1 MKRITTLF
9 LTALLLT
16 ALLLLSLAACGGKDA
31 WQEQYDLGMRYLND
45 GNYQEA
51 VIAFEAAIE
60 IDPKRSEAYLG
71 AADAYVGLGDYA
83 SARKILEDGL
93 DATGDRKI
101 QKRLDELATE
111 EGNLTGQPAFT
122 LQDLE
127 DWGFP
132 YGTDVYDL
140 IANGAIYDEEGYETI
155 QQWIDDVQQDPDK
168 YQGGGGVLHNENP
181 SIAVYGS
188 REMKLMDVTI
198 ENDDT
203 FLGPRGLRL
212 GMTTE
217 EVLRLFR
224 CDTQAAFDFAET
236 QDTSL
241 LDEYRSIELYFFPE
255 SNSNTDGRVLHYRGY
270 LILAEDGR
278 VYIHYP
284 VHDLSAD
291 VVYLADL
298 SVTIG
303 NGVVTEIRV
312 EYDY

>member
-1 MKRITTLF
+1 MKRIA
-9 LTALLLT
+9 ALLLT

-93 DATGDRKI
+93 DATGNRKI

-111 EGNLTGQPAFT
+111 DGNLTGQSAFT
-122 LQDLE
+122 PQDLE

-140 IANGAIYDEEGYETI
+140 IASGAISDEERDAEGYESI
-155 QQWIDDVQQDPDK
+155 QRWIDDVQQDPDK
-168 YQGGGGVLHNENP
+168 YQGGGSVLHNENP
-181 SIAVYGS
+181 CIGVYGS

-212 GMTTE
+212 GMTME
-217 EVLRLFR
+217 EVLWLFR

-236 QDTSL
+236 QDTAL
-241 LDEYRSIELYFFPE
+241 LDEYRHIGLYFDPQE
-255 SNSNTDGRVLHYRGY
+255 GGNTDGHPVYYQGNISLQRDGKIIIDYDVGGSS
-270 LILAEDGR
+270 ISLA
-278 VYIHYP
+278 I
-284 VHDLSAD
+284 
-291 VVYLADL
+291 L

>member
-1 MKRITTLF
+1 MMKKVISAIL
-9 LTALLLT
+9 A
-16 ALLLLSLAACGGKDA
+16 ALLLLSLAACGAKDP
-31 WQEQYDLGMRYLND
+31 WQEQYDLGMRYLNE

-155 QQWIDDVQQDPDK
+155 QQWIDDVQQDPENWS
-168 YQGGGGVLHNENP
+168 YTFGGVLRSENP
-181 SIAVYGS
+181 SIAVYES
-188 REMKLMDVTI
+188 REMQLMSVWIDD
-198 ENDDT
+198 NDT

-212 GMTTE
+212 GMSAE
-217 EVLRLFR
+217 EVLQLFL
-224 CDTQAAFDFAET
+224 CDTQAAFDFAAT
-236 QDTSL
+236 QDTTL
-241 LDEYRSIELYFFPE
+241 LDEHRSIELYFFLK
-255 SNSNTDGRVLHYRGY
+255 SNSNTDGQVLQYRGY
-270 LILAEDGR
+270 LILQEDGR
-278 VYIHYP
+278 IMIHFN
-284 VHDLSAD
+284 VSDDNMSRI
-291 VVYLADL
+291 YLADL
-298 SVTIG
+298 SITIE
-303 NGVVTEIRV
+303 NDVVSEIRV
-312 EYDY
+312 DYAY

>member
-1 MKRITTLF
+1 MKRI
-9 LTALLLT
+9 TALLLT

-71 AADAYVGLGDYA
+71 AADAYVELGDYA

-93 DATGDRKI
+93 DATGNRKI

-111 EGNLTGQPAFT
+111 DGNLTGQSAFT

-140 IANGAIYDEEGYETI
+140 IASGAIYDEEGYETI
-155 QQWIDDVQQDPDK
+155 QHWIDDVQQDPENWS
-168 YQGGGGVLHNENP
+168 YNFGGVLRSENP
-181 SIAVYGS
+181 SIAVY
-188 REMKLMDVTI
+188 RTRDMQLMSVTI

-212 GMTTE
+212 GMSAE
-217 EVLRLFR
+217 EVLQLFL
-224 CDTQAAFDFAET
+224 CDTQAAFDFAAT

-241 LDEYRSIELYFFPE
+241 LDEHHSIELYFFLE
-255 SNSNTDGRVLHYRGY
+255 SNSNTDGRAPYYQGY
-270 LILAEDGR
+270 LTLQDDGR
-278 VYIHYP
+278 TMIHYN
-284 VHDLSAD
+284 VSDSNAGGITLVDLFVTIEND
-291 VVYLADL
+291 VV
-298 SVTIG
+298 S
-303 NGVVTEIRV
+303 EIRV
-312 EYDY
+312 DYAY

>member
-1 MKRITTLF
+1 MKRITALF
-9 LTALLLT
+9 LASV
-16 ALLLLSLAACGGKDA
+16 LLLSVAACGAKDA

-71 AADAYVGLGDYA
+71 AADAYVELGDYA

-93 DATGDRKI
+93 DATGNRKI

-111 EGNLTGQPAFT
+111 DGNLTGQSAFT
-122 LQDLE
+122 LQDLA

-140 IANGAIYDEEGYETI
+140 IASGAIYDEEGYETI
-155 QQWIDDVQQDPDK
+155 QHWIDDVQQDPENWS
-168 YQGGGGVLHNENP
+168 YNFGGVLRSENP
-181 SIAVYGS
+181 SIAVY
-188 REMKLMDVTI
+188 RTRDMQLMSVTI

-212 GMTTE
+212 GMSAE
-217 EVLRLFR
+217 EVLQLFL
-224 CDTQAAFDFAET
+224 CDTQAAFDFAAT

-241 LDEYRSIELYFFPE
+241 LDEHHSIELYFFLE
-255 SNSNTDGRVLHYRGY
+255 SNSNTDGRAPYYQGY
-270 LILAEDGR
+270 LTLQDDGR
-278 VYIHYP
+278 TMIHYN
-284 VHDLSAD
+284 VSDSNAGGITLVDLFVTIEND
-291 VVYLADL
+291 VV
-298 SVTIG
+298 S
-303 NGVVTEIRV
+303 EIRV
-312 EYDY
+312 DYAY

>member
-9 LTALLLT
+9 LTG
-16 ALLLLSLAACGGKDA
+16 LLLLSLIACGAKDP
-31 WQEQYDLGMRYLND
+31 WQEQYDLGMRYLNE

-111 EGNLTGQPAFT
+111 DGNLTGQPAFT

-140 IANGAIYDEEGYETI
+140 IASGAIYDEEGYETI
-155 QQWIDDVQQDPDK
+155 QHWIDEVQQDSENWA
-168 YQGGGGVLHNENP
+168 YNHGGVLRNKNP
-181 SIAVYGS
+181 CIAVYYTK
-188 REMKLMDVTI
+188 EMQLMHVEI
-198 ENDDT
+198 EDDDT

-212 GMTTE
+212 GMTME

-224 CDTQAAFDFAET
+224 CDTQAAFDFAAT
-236 QDTSL
+236 QDNAL
-241 LDEYRSIELYFFPE
+241 LDEHRSIELYFFLE
-255 SNSNTDGRVLHYRGY
+255 SNSDADGRAPYYQGY
-270 LILAEDGR
+270 LTPQDDGR
-278 VYIHYP
+278 TMIRYSVSDSNAGGITL
-284 VHDLSAD
+284 VALSI
-291 VVYLADL
+291 
-298 SVTIG
+298 TIG

-312 EYDY
+312 DYDY

>member
-1 MKRITTLF
+1 MKRI
-9 LTALLLT
+9 TALLLT

-71 AADAYVGLGDYA
+71 AADAYVELGDYA

-93 DATGDRKI
+93 DATGNRKI

-111 EGNLTGQPAFT
+111 DGNLTGQSAFT

-140 IANGAIYDEEGYETI
+140 IASGAIYDEEGYETI
-155 QQWIDDVQQDPDK
+155 QHWIDDVQQDPENWS
-168 YQGGGGVLHNENP
+168 YNFGGVLRSENP
-181 SIAVYGS
+181 SIAVY
-188 REMKLMDVTI
+188 RTRDMQLMSVTI

-212 GMTTE
+212 GMSAE
-217 EVLRLFR
+217 EVLQLFL
-224 CDTQAAFDFAET
+224 CDTQAAFDFAAT

-241 LDEYRSIELYFFPE
+241 LDEHHSIELYFFLE
-255 SNSNTDGRVLHYRGY
+255 SNSNTDGRAPYYRGY
-270 LILAEDGR
+270 LTLQDDGR
-278 VYIHYP
+278 TMIHYN
-284 VHDLSAD
+284 VSDSNAGGITLVDLFVTIEND
-291 VVYLADL
+291 VV
-298 SVTIG
+298 S
-303 NGVVTEIRV
+303 EIRV
-312 EYDY
+312 DYAY

>member
-1 MKRITTLF
+1 MKRI
-9 LTALLLT
+9 TALLLT
-16 ALLLLSLAACGGKDA
+16 ALLFLSLAACGGKDA

-71 AADAYVGLGDYA
+71 AADAYVELGDYA

-93 DATGDRKI
+93 DATGNRKI

-111 EGNLTGQPAFT
+111 DGNLTGQSAFT

-140 IANGAIYDEEGYETI
+140 IASGAIYDEEGYETI
-155 QQWIDDVQQDPDK
+155 QHWIDDVQQDPENWS
-168 YQGGGGVLHNENP
+168 YNFGGVLRSENP
-181 SIAVYGS
+181 SIAVY
-188 REMKLMDVTI
+188 RTRDMQLMSVTI

-212 GMTTE
+212 GMSAE
-217 EVLRLFR
+217 EVLQLFL
-224 CDTQAAFDFAET
+224 CDTQAAFDFAAT

-241 LDEYRSIELYFFPE
+241 LDEHHSIELYFFLE
-255 SNSNTDGRVLHYRGY
+255 SNSNTDGRAPYYQGY
-270 LILAEDGR
+270 LTLQDDGR
-278 VYIHYP
+278 TMIHYN
-284 VHDLSAD
+284 VSDSNAGGITLVDLFVTIEND
-291 VVYLADL
+291 VV
-298 SVTIG
+298 S
-303 NGVVTEIRV
+303 EIRV
-312 EYDY
+312 DYAY

>member
-1 MKRITTLF
+1 MMKKVISAIL
-9 LTALLLT
+9 A
-16 ALLLLSLAACGGKDA
+16 ALLLLSLAACGAKDP
-31 WQEQYDLGMRYLND
+31 WQEQYDLGMRYLNE

-60 IDPKRSEAYLG
+60 IDPKRPEAYLG
-71 AADAYVGLGDYA
+71 AAEAYVELGDYA
-83 SARKILEDGL
+83 SARSILEDGR
-93 DATGDRKI
+93 DATGNRKI

-111 EGNLTGQPAFT
+111 DGNLTGQPAFT

-140 IANGAIYDEEGYETI
+140 IASGAIYDEEGYETI
-155 QQWIDDVQQDPDK
+155 QHWIDDVQQDPENWS
-168 YQGGGGVLHNENP
+168 YNFGGVLRSENP
-181 SIAVYGS
+181 SIAVY
-188 REMKLMDVTI
+188 RTRDMQLMSVTI

-212 GMTTE
+212 GMTME

-224 CDTQAAFDFAET
+224 CDTQAAFDFAAT

-241 LDEYRSIELYFFPE
+241 LDEHHSIELYFFLE
-255 SNSNTDGRVLHYRGY
+255 SNSNTDGRAPYYQGY
-270 LILAEDGR
+270 LTLQDDGR
-278 VYIHYP
+278 TMIHYN
-284 VHDLSAD
+284 VSDSNAGGITLVDLF
-291 VVYLADL
+291 
-298 SVTIG
+298 VTIG

-312 EYDY
+312 DYAY

>member
-1 MKRITTLF
+1 MKRI
-9 LTALLLT
+9 TALLLT

-71 AADAYVGLGDYA
+71 AADAYVELGDYA

-93 DATGDRKI
+93 DATGNRKL

-111 EGNLTGQPAFT
+111 DGNLTGQSAFT

-140 IANGAIYDEEGYETI
+140 IASGAIYDEEGYETI
-155 QQWIDDVQQDPDK
+155 QHWIDDVQQDPENWS
-168 YQGGGGVLHNENP
+168 YNFGGVLRSENP
-181 SIAVYGS
+181 SIAVY
-188 REMKLMDVTI
+188 RTRDMQLMSVTI

-212 GMTTE
+212 GMTME

-224 CDTQAAFDFAET
+224 CDTQAAFDFAAT

-241 LDEYRSIELYFFPE
+241 LDEHHSIELYFFLE
-255 SNSNTDGRVLHYRGY
+255 SNSNTDGRAPYYQGY
-270 LILAEDGR
+270 LTLQDDGR
-278 VYIHYP
+278 TMIHYN
-284 VHDLSAD
+284 VSDSNAGGITLVDLFVTIEND
-291 VVYLADL
+291 VV
-298 SVTIG
+298 S
-303 NGVVTEIRV
+303 EIRV
-312 EYDY
+312 DYAY

>member
-1 MKRITTLF
+1 MRRLTTLF
-9 LTALLLT
+9 LTG
-16 ALLLLSLAACGGKDA
+16 LLLLSLAACGGKDA
-31 WQEQYDLGMRYLND
+31 WHEQYDLGMRYLND

-93 DATGDRKI
+93 DATGNRKL

-111 EGNLTGQPAFT
+111 DGNLTGQSAFT

-140 IANGAIYDEEGYETI
+140 IASGAISDEERAAGNYRPI
-155 QQWIDDVQQDPDK
+155 QQWIDEVQQDPEP
-168 YQGGGGVLHNENP
+168 QNGIGTILHNENP
-181 SIAVYGS
+181 SIAVY
-188 REMKLMDVTI
+188 RTRDMQLMSVTI

-212 GMTTE
+212 GMTME

-224 CDTQAAFDFAET
+224 CDTQAAFDFAAT

-241 LDEYRSIELYFFPE
+241 LDEHHSIELYFFLE
-255 SNSNTDGRVLHYRGY
+255 SNSNTDGRAPYYQGY
-270 LILAEDGR
+270 LTLQDDGR
-278 VYIHYP
+278 TMIHYN
-284 VHDLSAD
+284 VSDSNAGGITLVDLFVTIEND
-291 VVYLADL
+291 VV
-298 SVTIG
+298 S
-303 NGVVTEIRV
+303 EIRV
-312 EYDY
+312 DYAY

>member
-1 MKRITTLF
+1 MKRI
-9 LTALLLT
+9 TALLLT

-71 AADAYVGLGDYA
+71 AADAYVELGDYA

-93 DATGDRKI
+93 DATGNRKI

-111 EGNLTGQPAFT
+111 DGNLTGQSAFT

-140 IANGAIYDEEGYETI
+140 IASGAIYDEEGYETI
-155 QQWIDDVQQDPDK
+155 QHWIDDVQQDPENWS
-168 YQGGGGVLHNENP
+168 YNYGGVLRSENP
-181 SIAVYGS
+181 SIAVY
-188 REMKLMDVTI
+188 RTRDMQLMSVTI

-212 GMTTE
+212 GMSAE
-217 EVLRLFR
+217 EVLQLFL
-224 CDTQAAFDFAET
+224 CDTQAAFDFAAT

-241 LDEYRSIELYFFPE
+241 LDEHHSIELYFFLE
-255 SNSNTDGRVLHYRGY
+255 SNSNTDGRAPYYQGY
-270 LILAEDGR
+270 LTLQDDGR
-278 VYIHYP
+278 TMIHYN
-284 VHDLSAD
+284 VSDSNAGGITLVDLFVTIEND
-291 VVYLADL
+291 VV
-298 SVTIG
+298 S
-303 NGVVTEIRV
+303 EIRV
-312 EYDY
+312 DYAY

>member
-1 MKRITTLF
+1 MKRI
-9 LTALLLT
+9 TALLLT

-51 VIAFEAAIE
+51 VIAFETAIE

-71 AADAYVGLGDYA
+71 AADAYVELGDYA

-93 DATGDRKI
+93 DATGNRKI

-111 EGNLTGQPAFT
+111 DGNLTGQSAFT

-140 IANGAIYDEEGYETI
+140 IASGAIYDEEGYETI
-155 QQWIDDVQQDPDK
+155 QHWIDDVQQDPENWS
-168 YQGGGGVLHNENP
+168 YNFGGVLRSENP
-181 SIAVYGS
+181 SIAVY
-188 REMKLMDVTI
+188 RTRDMQLMSVTI

-212 GMTTE
+212 GMSAE
-217 EVLRLFR
+217 EVLQLFL
-224 CDTQAAFDFAET
+224 CDTQAAFDFAAT

-241 LDEYRSIELYFFPE
+241 LDEHHSIELYFFLE
-255 SNSNTDGRVLHYRGY
+255 SNSNTDGRAPYYQGY
-270 LILAEDGR
+270 LTLQDDGR
-278 VYIHYP
+278 TMIHYN
-284 VHDLSAD
+284 VSDSNAGGITLVDLFVTIEND
-291 VVYLADL
+291 VV
-298 SVTIG
+298 S
-303 NGVVTEIRV
+303 EIRV
-312 EYDY
+312 DYAY

>member
-1 MKRITTLF
+1 MKRI
-9 LTALLLT
+9 TALLLT

-60 IDPKRSEAYLG
+60 IDPKRPEAYLG
-71 AADAYVGLGDYA
+71 AADAYVELGDYA

-93 DATGDRKI
+93 DATGNRKI

-111 EGNLTGQPAFT
+111 DGNLTGQSAFT

-140 IANGAIYDEEGYETI
+140 IASGAIYDEEGYETI
-155 QQWIDDVQQDPDK
+155 QHWIDDVQQDPENWS
-168 YQGGGGVLHNENP
+168 YNFGGVLRSENP
-181 SIAVYGS
+181 SIAVY
-188 REMKLMDVTI
+188 RTRDMQLMSVTI

-212 GMTTE
+212 GMSAE
-217 EVLRLFR
+217 EVLQLFL
-224 CDTQAAFDFAET
+224 CDTQAAFDFAAT

-241 LDEYRSIELYFFPE
+241 LDEHHSIELYFFLE
-255 SNSNTDGRVLHYRGY
+255 SNSNTDGRAPYYQGY
-270 LILAEDGR
+270 LTLQDDGR
-278 VYIHYP
+278 TMIHYN
-284 VHDLSAD
+284 VSDSNAGGITLVDLFVTIEND
-291 VVYLADL
+291 VV
-298 SVTIG
+298 S
-303 NGVVTEIRV
+303 EIRV
-312 EYDY
+312 DYAY

>member
-71 AADAYVGLGDYA
+71 AADAYVGLGDYV
-83 SARKILEDGL
+83 SARKILEEGL
-93 DATGDRKI
+93 DATGNQKI
-101 QKRLDELATE
+101 QKRLDELVPE
-111 EGNLTGQPAFT
+111 DGNLTGQPAFT

-140 IANGAIYDEEGYETI
+140 IASGAIYDEEGYETI
-155 QQWIDDVQQDPDK
+155 QQWIDDVQQDHK
-168 YQGGGGVLHNENP
+168 YQDGGGVLRNENP

>member
-51 VIAFEAAIE
+51 VIVFEAAIE

-111 EGNLTGQPAFT
+111 DGNLTGQPAFT

-140 IANGAIYDEEGYETI
+140 IASGAIYDEEGYETI

-168 YQGGGGVLHNENP
+168 YQGGGGGVLHNENP

-224 CDTQAAFDFAET
+224 CDTQAAFDFAAT
-236 QDTSL
+236 QDTAL
-241 LDEYRSIELYFFPE
+241 LDEYRSIELYFFLE
-255 SNSNTDGRVLHYRGY
+255 NNSNTDGQILQYRGY
-270 LILAEDGR
+270 LILQDDGR
-278 VYIHYP
+278 IMIHFK
-284 VHDLSAD
+284 VSDD
-291 VVYLADL
+291 MRRMYLADL
-298 SVTIG
+298 SVTIE
-303 NGVVTEIRV
+303 NNAVSEIDV
-312 EYDY
+312 GYMY